1 MSKSYLNYIK
11 LSIVVYFITV
21 GLKYCNKNWRK
32 KVTGCISK
40 KEYDMVSK
48 YLSFNF
54 QNSCYNYL
62 IPVSVHPAVSPISR
76 SSIFIFFVYLF
87 ICPLFTFLEIWAKKV
102 RRLEQNLTA
111 LASQLVIN
119 FLILYGTKMIKL

>member
-1 MSKSYLNYIK
+1 
-11 LSIVVYFITV
+11 
-21 GLKYCNKNWRK
+21 
-32 KVTGCISK
+32 
-40 KEYDMVSK
+40 MVSK

-62 IPVSVHPAVSPISR
+62 IPVSVHLAVSPISR
-76 SSIFIFFVYLF
+76 FSIFILFVYLF

-119 FLILYGTKMIKL
+119 FLILYGTKMIKFYKLLHCQQLLTFPSVLYQELFQYSSLFLLKHFNPQFYMFL